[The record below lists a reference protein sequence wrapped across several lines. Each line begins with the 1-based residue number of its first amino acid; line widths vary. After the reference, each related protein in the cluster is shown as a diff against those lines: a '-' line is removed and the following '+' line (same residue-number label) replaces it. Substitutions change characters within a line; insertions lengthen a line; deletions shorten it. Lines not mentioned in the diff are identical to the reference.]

1 MVESLTNC
9 SALAPGKTQIN
20 GLSGGAITAVLT
32 TIGKT
37 GREQFNFWRDNL
49 MECGTRYA
57 SAVPAS
63 CSNASMQCQADVG
76 TCNGHGNSVLK
87 ESFYNLFTDQHV
99 KQGESPRR
107 GPGPLHAVCGRP
119 RPPPPVNAAKV
130 RVMLSQLDGSR
141 TDLNNTASWPVTSFR
156 NRYDLAS
163 ALTTSDYLPCF
174 SGPDTFTYFRNQPF
188 IDGGF
193 ANSLKEIWWVA
204 LERGL
209 GEGAALGSRW
219 RGAPLGVSP
228 RGHARAEDRRAQ
240 CLQPLSLR
248 SGPKGTS
255 NCLKISTATFGPLV
269 NQTCDAAACPLSGP
283 TNCTTEARTSILT
296 KPYRVGGAWRRYR
309 SGAVARDRWPT

>member
-119 RPPPPVNAAKV
+119 RPSCNCMQRARP
-130 RVMLSQLDGSR
+130 
-141 TDLNNTASWPVTSFR
+141 ASGG
-156 NRYDLAS
+156 
-163 ALTTSDYLPCF
+163 LTLLHVLVGEQT
-174 SGPDTFTYFRNQPF
+174 
-188 IDGGF
+188 
-193 ANSLKEIWWVA
+193 V
-204 LERGL
+204 ERL
-209 GEGAALGSRW
+209 
-219 RGAPLGVSP
+219 
-228 RGHARAEDRRAQ
+228 
-240 CLQPLSLR
+240 
-248 SGPKGTS
+248 
-255 NCLKISTATFGPLV
+255 F
-269 NQTCDAAACPLSGP
+269 
-283 TNCTTEARTSILT
+283 
-296 KPYRVGGAWRRYR
+296 
-309 SGAVARDRWPT
+309 